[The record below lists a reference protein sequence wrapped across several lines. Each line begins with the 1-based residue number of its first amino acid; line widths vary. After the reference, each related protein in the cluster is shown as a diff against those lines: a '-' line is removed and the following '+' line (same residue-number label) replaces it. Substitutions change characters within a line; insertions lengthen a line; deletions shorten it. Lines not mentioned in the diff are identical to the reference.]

1 MVKNL
6 EISGG
11 GYSPSQHRDL
21 KIDLLKG
28 MGILLMVF
36 RHTEAPYSEFVL
48 LFHMALFF
56 IASGYLLDPSKI
68 VSIKS
73 LIDYVIKKIRG
84 LWLPYFGFMTIF
96 VVLHNLFLKIGFLTN
111 NPMYLEEYTGRY
123 AILSY
128 PYNKIKILKELLK
141 SAFFRGTEQL
151 GGALWFFYALFLL
164 TVGYSTIGFILDR
177 IIKNRKYVNWIQGII
192 SSLFLLIGY
201 YLHIKGKKLYGF
213 DRFFSFYCLLFIGQ
227 MMRGTLDKIYKAF
240 RPMSVFL
247 ISLGCLLCLK
257 PFGHI
262 DLSANNIENPLYF
275 LVVSIAGWFLI
286 CSLAIIMEEKQFR
299 GTRVIAYLSVHS
311 VPIVG
316 LHFVSFK
323 IVSGLCICVENMNT
337 YMLAAFPVLMH
348 GWWWIAYFI
357 SGIAI
362 PLLLDEFYCRA
373 KKEIKLL
380 LKNS

>member
-11 GYSPSQHRDL
+11 GYSSSQHRDL

-48 LFHMALFF
+48 MFHMALFF
-56 IASGYLLDPSKI
+56 IASGYLLDPSKFA
-68 VSIKS
+68 SIKS

-123 AILSY
+123 ATLSY
-128 PYNKIKILKELLK
+128 PYDKIKLLKEILKA
-141 SAFFRGTEQL
+141 AFFRGTEQL

-164 TVGYSTIGFILDR
+164 TIGYSTIGFILNR
-177 IIKNRKYVNWIQGII
+177 IIRNKKYVNWIQGII
-192 SSLFLLIGY
+192 SGLFLVIGY

-227 MMRGTLDKIYKAF
+227 MLRGTLNKIYKAF
-240 RPMSVFL
+240 RPISVFL
-247 ISLGCLLCLK
+247 ISLGCLICLK

-275 LVVSIAGWFLI
+275 LAASTAGWFLI
-286 CSLAIIMEEKQFR
+286 YSLAIIMEEKQFE
-299 GTRVIAYLSVHS
+299 GTRAIAYLSVHS

-323 IVSGLCICVENMNT
+323 IVSGLCICVENINT

-362 PLLLDEFYCRA
+362 PLLLDKFYRFA
-373 KKEIKLL
+373 QKE
-380 LKNS
+380 LKGLISF